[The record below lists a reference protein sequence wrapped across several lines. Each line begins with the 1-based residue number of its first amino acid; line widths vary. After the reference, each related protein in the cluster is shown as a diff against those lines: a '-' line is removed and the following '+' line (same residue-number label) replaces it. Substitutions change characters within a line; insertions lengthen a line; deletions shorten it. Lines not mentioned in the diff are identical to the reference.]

1 MSRIIQPGKGK
12 AFTKHDINRA
22 LNNQQDA
29 IQFLNVKI
37 DQIDGLF
44 SEFIDFMKKRK
55 EFKEYLDVKHKQPKR
70 KPSGRSSTVSK

>member
-12 AFTKHDINRA
+12 SFTKHDINRA
-22 LNNQQDA
+22 LNNLQDA

-44 SEFIDFMKKRK
+44 SEFIDFLEKRK
-55 EFKEYLDVKHKQPKR
+55 EFKEFLDAKHQQRER
-70 KPSGRSSTVSK
+70 KSSGRSSSLSK

>member
-1 MSRIIQPGKGK
+1 MSRIIQPGKSK
-12 AFTKHDINRA
+12 TVTKHDINRA
-22 LNNQQDA
+22 LSNQQDA

-44 SEFIDFMKKRK
+44 SEFIDFLKKRDK
-55 EFKEYLDVKHKQPKR
+55 FKEYLDVKHKQAER